1 MEDGAAEFVLRVP
14 VAPQLALLFGLPLEE
29 LLFVGLLFP
38 ELPQPDSNANI
49 KLAPKIKN
57 KRFEERKWPM

>member
-1 MEDGAAEFVLRVP
+1 MEDGAAEFVPGVP